1 MFRLYINQVCP
12 HPVNK
17 QKKSCLLQQS
27 QLTNNLS
34 LPHWATT
41 KQSAQAIVKEFAA
54 KRGEVDHNKCRHFVK
69 LTLKKMVEKKLITQ
83 VKGHGATGSFKLIK
97 TATVKPKKVVKKVLK
112 KVAKKPV
119 AKKTVAKKVVARK
132 TAAKKAP
139 EPSGAAKKA
148 VPAKKTATKKAPK
161 TAAGAKKAPTKR
173 VIKQAA
179 KAYRDAPVAS
189 AKKAKK

>member
-1 MFRLYINQVCP
+1 MSTPAKPTY
-12 HPVNK
+12 
-17 QKKSCLLQQS
+17 QQ
-27 QLTNNLS
+27 LVTVALGDYK
-34 LPHWATT
+34 
-41 KQSAQAIVKEFAA
+41 KQSAQAIVKEVAA
-54 KRGEVDHNKCRHFVK
+54 KRGEVDQNKCRHFVK

-97 TATVKPKKVVKKVLK
+97 AATVKPKKVAKKVLK

-119 AKKTVAKKVVARK
+119 AKKTVAKKVVAKK

-139 EPSGAAKKA
+139 KPSGVAKKA

-161 TAAGAKKAPTKR
+161 NSKKAPTKR

-179 KAYRDAPVAS
+179 KAYRAAPVAS